1 MGEINSLVFLAG
13 EEDARLRRLIS
24 GVEESGR
31 ECQCFHDLGAI
42 DGSPEDSFSKFWCFP
57 RLPVP

>member
-13 EEDARLRRLIS
+13 EEDARLRRLIA

-31 ECQCFHDLGAI
+31 ECQCFPD
-42 DGSPEDSFSKFWCFP
+42 
-57 RLPVP
+57 